1 VLQLVFMEPEVG
13 DKVKL
18 KNHNGAAA
26 RGVVEEVHSGEL
38 LVRLDESGELVA
50 IAPAAVT
57 NFSLAA
63 RKAWKIMPHRRVG
76 RPKGA
81 RHCDRVSVTL
91 RIDRALWEQFRQ
103 DESAGLI
110 KDRTATI
117 NSWFGEML
125 DKVKHTR
132 DSADGAE
139 NH

>member
-1 VLQLVFMEPEVG
+1 MEHEIY

-18 KNHNGAAA
+18 KNDNSTPV
-26 RGVVEEVHSGEL
+26 RGVVEEVHGDEL

-50 IAPAAVT
+50 VAAELVT

-63 RKAWKIMPHRRVG
+63 RKAWKNMPHRQVG

-91 RIDRALWEQFRQ
+91 RIDRELWEQFKQ
-103 DESAGLI
+103 DEMEGI
-110 KDRTATI
+110 IQDRTATI
-117 NSWFGEML
+117 NAWFREML
-125 DKVKHTR
+125 DKRKRTK
-132 DSADGAE
+132 DCLDAAQ